1 MNRTSR
7 RTRLATA
14 AVLAPLALGLAAC
27 GGDDDSDD
35 VAPAATSSSTP
46 TTSASPSEDM
56 TDDDMTD
63 DGATDD
69 STDDG
74 AASGGGDVETAAQTA
89 LGEIDGT
96 VFSVDRDDQGWD
108 VTIVTAD
115 GVENDVDLGPDATSV
130 VRGPVADDSNDDDA
144 DDVAERELLLG
155 ASLDYLAAIE
165 AASADFQGTVTG
177 VDLSED
183 NGVAVWEVQFD
194 EDTADET
201 TVDVDAQSG
210 DVLRTER
217 DD

>member
-35 VAPAATSSSTP
+35 AVTPTSSESSAAPSESSSETEGTTP
-46 TTSASPSEDM
+46 TDDASAAVE
-56 TDDDMTD
+56 
-63 DGATDD
+63 
-69 STDDG
+69 
-74 AASGGGDVETAAQTA
+74 GDVETAAQTA
-89 LGEIDGT
+89 LAEIDGT

-108 VTIVTAD
+108 VTVVTAD
-115 GVENDVDLGPDATSV
+115 GVENDIELGPDATSV
-130 VRGPVADDSNDDDA
+130 VRGPAADTNDDNDA
-144 DDVAERELLLG
+144 DDVAERDLLLG
-155 ASLDYLAAIE
+155 ASLDYVAAIE
-165 AASADFQGTVTG
+165 AASAELQGTVTG

-183 NGVAVWEVQFD
+183 NGTAVWEVQFD

-201 TVDVDAQSG
+201 TVDVDAETG